1 VIGTLTDSGPIYA
14 LIDRD
19 DAYHRAAVRGVEQVI
34 LPMLTTWPCLTEAM
48 HFLHRRVGLPGARAL
63 RAMLLRGDVV
73 AVDPALHAI
82 GAVCDLMERY
92 ADAPMDLADASL
104 VAASMDL
111 ADASLVAASMDLG
124 KLEVFTFDTH
134 FRAYRGPRG
143 RRFRVYPEG

>member
-111 ADASLVAASMDLG
+111 G